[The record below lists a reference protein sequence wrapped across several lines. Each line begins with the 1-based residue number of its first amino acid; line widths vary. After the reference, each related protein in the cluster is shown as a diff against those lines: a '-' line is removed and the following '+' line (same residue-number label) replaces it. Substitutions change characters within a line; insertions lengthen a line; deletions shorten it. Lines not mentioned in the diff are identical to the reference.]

1 MFNMKNLFFLSI
13 FLLHAALLSAQQ
25 TPLFSLY
32 RDSWA
37 VLNPAAISNNY
48 LLNNRTMTLSGT
60 WRTQWW
66 GLAESP
72 RTQALNWEWVDED
85 RNSVWGGHALNDQT
99 GKIGQTGVYGRYAYR
114 LRMGRRM
121 AHSLTIGLQG
131 GAVQYRA
138 RLSEIEFPDPRTAPQ
153 TDQRVI
159 RPDFGA
165 GVFYH
170 RADRWYAGLSVP
182 QTFGFQTVYAT
193 EAGDVR
199 LRRVPHIFAVAG
211 GYWSASWLGN
221 ETSFIE
227 PSVWL
232 KYAPNAPL
240 NLDLNA
246 RAQVSELVWAGAG
259 LSLGLGE
266 RLGAALHFEAGLFFG
281 EQVQLLNSQ
290 LKLGFSFDLPVTQ
303 GLAANF
309 GASGEVNVVYSWR

>member
-1 MFNMKNLFFLSI
+1 MKNL
-13 FLLHAALLSAQQ
+13 LLALVALLQVTLLSAQQ

-85 RNSVWGGHALNDQT
+85 RNSVWGSHILNDQT
-99 GKIGQTGVYGRYAYR
+99 GKIGQTGFYGRYAYR
-114 LRMGRRM
+114 LRMGRRD

-131 GAVQYRA
+131 GAAQYRA
-138 RLSEIEFPDPRTAPQ
+138 RLSEIAFPDPRTAPL

-159 RPDFGA
+159 RPDFGV
-165 GVFYH
+165 GLFYH
-170 RADRWYAGLSVP
+170 RTDRWYAGLSVP

-193 EAGDVR
+193 EVGDVR
-199 LRRVPHIFAVAG
+199 MRRVPHIFAVAG
-211 GYWSASWLGN
+211 GYWGASWLGN

-227 PSVWL
+227 PSLWL

-240 NLDLNA
+240 NLDLNL
-246 RAQVSELVWAGAG
+246 RAQVSELVWAGTG
-259 LSLGLGE
+259 INLGLGE
-266 RLGAALHFEAGLFFG
+266 RLGMALHFETGLFFG

-290 LKLGFSFDLPVTQ
+290 LKLGFGFDLPVTQ
-303 GLAANF
+303 GVASNF